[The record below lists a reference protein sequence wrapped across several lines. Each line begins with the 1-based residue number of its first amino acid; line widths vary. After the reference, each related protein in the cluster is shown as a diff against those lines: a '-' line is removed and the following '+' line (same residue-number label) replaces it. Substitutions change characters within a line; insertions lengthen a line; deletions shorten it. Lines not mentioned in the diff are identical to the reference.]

1 LEPYR
6 ADFGLAG
13 GHEMMLS
20 GIVSFQ
26 WPEKIPCGPYTS
38 LTVVAPPNTF
48 ADGVGGDDLSVI
60 PANGLSAQ

>member
-1 LEPYR
+1 
-6 ADFGLAG
+6 
-13 GHEMMLS
+13 MMLS